1 MISIYSIFDVR
12 GFSKNSRVVLA
23 GIILLLSE
31 GMAQERM
38 PMPPAVPASPNP
50 AQTVNYSLWP
60 RRSPLWEQTTQLLK
74 QGKSAEA
81 KKILEQ
87 EASRKELTPEC
98 KKILEELK
106 FKQIFDPHAPDKT
119 TYTVIRG
126 DSLFTIARKTKS
138 SADYIM
144 AVNNVMNPSRLNV
157 GDKFQVRHLNL
168 KIVIDV
174 KKKTLSLL
182 DNGELIK
189 VYPILALRSAG
200 VDTIKTTVKSE
211 SGMTGTGPVGPMSE
225 YYPAADKRITLKTGM
240 TIEGTKNATAPSS
253 GFFLTPE
260 NCNELSLLL
269 VAGNEVEIVH

>member
-12 GFSKNSRVVLA
+12 AFSKNSGAALA
-23 GIILLLSE
+23 VIMLLLSE
-31 GMAQERM
+31 GMAQT
-38 PMPPAVPASPNP
+38 PVPPVVPSSPHS
-50 AQTVNYSLWP
+50 AQAVNYSRWP
-60 RRSPLWEQTTQLLK
+60 QRSALWEKTTQLLK
-74 QGKSAEA
+74 EGKSGDA
-81 KKILEQ
+81 KKLLEQ
-87 EASRKELTPEC
+87 EASRKELAPEC

-119 TYTVIRG
+119 TYTVVRG

-157 GDKFQVRHLNL
+157 GDKFQIRHLNL

-189 VYPILALRSAG
+189 VYPILALRSTG
-200 VDTIKTTVKSE
+200 VDTIKTIVKSE

-225 YYPAADKRITLKTGM
+225 YYPAADKRITLKAGM
-240 TIEGTKNATAPSS
+240 TIEGTKNATAPSA

-260 NCNELSLLL
+260 NCNELSLLIIP
-269 VAGNEVEIVH
+269 GNEVEIIH